1 MEVIFAFGQ
10 LSDVQK
16 TAKLTD
22 LPRELVD
29 DIKVI
34 VSNRLKFGS
43 LSSFELKKVAFRIFD
58 VDNDGKITTRELG
71 AVLRSLGQNPTDI
84 ELQDIVNQ
92 VEISTHKTRLI
103 NNLK

>member
-43 LSSFELKKVAFRIFD
+43 LSSFELKKVAFRIKTCYCF
-58 VDNDGKITTRELG
+58 
-71 AVLRSLGQNPTDI
+71 TD
-84 ELQDIVNQ
+84 L
-92 VEISTHKTRLI
+92 
-103 NNLK
+103 